1 MAKIRLLVVD
11 DHEVVR
17 LGLKT
22 LLEAEED
29 MEVVGEASTAQEAE
43 HLAAELH
50 PDVVIMDVRL
60 PLESGLEA
68 CQAIRRRFPRTR
80 VIMLTSY
87 VSEEL
92 VTQALRV
99 GASGY
104 VLKNVDS
111 TELLNTIRATYA
123 GKTVLDPEAA
133 CQVVARLNEAA
144 SPADDPA
151 FKGLTSRELQI
162 IALVARG
169 KSNREIATTL
179 HLSEGTVRNYVS
191 AIMDKLGLRNRIE
204 VATYA
209 LTHHLFE
216 RYPSLGVMAS
226 RANSQPGRGGFGER

>member
-17 LGLKT
+17 VGLKA
-22 LLEAEED
+22 LLSAEED
-29 MEVVGEASTAQEAE
+29 MEVVGEAATAQEAE
-43 HLAAELH
+43 RLAAELR

-68 CQAIRRRFPRTR
+68 CQTIRRRHPRTR
-80 VIMLTSY
+80 VVMLTSY

-92 VTQALRV
+92 VAQALRM

-111 TELLNTIRATYA
+111 TELLETIRAAYA
-123 GKTVLDPEAA
+123 GKTVLDPAAA
-133 CQVVARLNEAA
+133 CQVMARLGPEA
-144 SPADDPA
+144 SPEEDPS
-151 FKGLTSRELQI
+151 FKELTSRELQI
-162 IALVARG
+162 MALVARG
-169 KSNREIATTL
+169 KSNREIASIL

-191 AIMDKLGLRNRIE
+191 SIMDKLGLRNRIE

-209 LTHHLFE
+209 LTHRLFD
-216 RYPSLGVMAS
+216 RYPALSALGEEVQS
-226 RANSQPGRGGFGER
+226 I